1 MDPKLKKS
9 ILFIFL
15 ILVTNV
21 VLAQSSYL
29 KIASKTDFENKII
42 DSIGYTSNHASA
54 KAVFDEFQLVSTKLM
69 KLGYINAEL
78 ISNNKVNDST
88 FLIEINLKK
97 RTNFIH
103 IYIGKNSSLKTLSKA
118 FQKSDSIT
126 VKISETESYLNTLL
140 NDLETT
146 GYSLAKFKLINFQN
160 KNNSLYAEL
169 FLDQGNLRVL
179 NNIVI
184 KGYDKFPESH
194 KKEILRLFKNKT
206 FNQENLGKVYN
217 AFDKFRFVNQIKYP
231 EILFTKDTTKI
242 YVYLEKAKA
251 NKFDGYVGVSNDRKN
266 NLELNGYLDL
276 LLVNIMNA
284 GENLSLYWKSD
295 SGNQKTFNLSVEVP
309 YIFKSPIGIKA
320 NLNIYKQDSIFQNAK
335 TAIDVG
341 YFFNYNSRLYLGYQS
356 AESSD
361 IQKSNN
367 STISDYSNS
376 FLTANFEYIKLDK
389 SNFLFPE
396 KTKLSS
402 KIGFGSRYS
411 NFNNYKQFFGNIDI
425 SHALQLNDR
434 NSIYLKSR
442 NYYLQ
447 SDQYIINE
455 LYRFGGINSIRGFN
469 ENSLQGN
476 FFSSLL
482 SEYRYLVS
490 QDLYI
495 HSILD
500 YGYFTDATNSKSDN
514 LFGFGFGFGLLTKNG
529 LLNMVYANGSNG
541 NQKIQL
547 SNSIIH
553 LSLKLNL
560 F

>member
-1 MDPKLKKS
+1 MPKLKKS
-9 ILFIFL
+9 IFILFL
-15 ILVTNV
+15 ILVANV
-21 VLAQSSYL
+21 VLAQNSYL
-29 KIASKTDFENKII
+29 KITSKTNFENKLI
-42 DSIGYTSNHASA
+42 DSVGYNTKHASA

-69 KLGYINAEL
+69 KLGYINSEL
-78 ISNNKVNDST
+78 ISNNRVNDST
-88 FLIEINLKK
+88 FLFEINLKN

-103 IYIGKNSSLKTLSKA
+103 IYVGRNSNLKLLPKE
-118 FQKSDSIT
+118 FQKSDTIR
-126 VKISETESYLNTLL
+126 VKIGETESYLNSLL
-140 NDLETT
+140 SDLETN
-146 GYSLAKFKLINFQN
+146 GYSLAKLKLINFQT
-160 KNNSLYAEL
+160 KNNSLCAEL
-169 FLDQGNLRVL
+169 FLDQGNFRVL

-206 FNQENLGKVYN
+206 FNKENLSKIQN
-217 AFDKFRFVNQIKYP
+217 NFEQFRFVNQIKYP

-251 NKFDGYVGVSNDRKN
+251 NKFDGYVGFSNDKKN

-295 SGNQKTFNLSVEVP
+295 SGNQKTFNLNVEVP

-320 NLNIYKQDSIFQNAK
+320 NLNIYKQDSLFQNAK

-341 YFFNYNSRLYLGYQS
+341 YFFNYNTRLYLGYQS

-361 IQKSNN
+361 IQNSNN
-367 STISDYSNS
+367 STIRDYSNS
-376 FLTANFEYIKLDK
+376 FVTANFEFLNIDK
-389 SNFLFPE
+389 SNFLLPE

-411 NFNNYKQFFGNIDI
+411 NSNNYQQFFANIDI
-425 SHALQLNDR
+425 SHCLILNNR

-476 FFSSLL
+476 FFSSIL

-490 QDLYI
+490 SELYVN
-495 HSILD
+495 SIID
-500 YGYFTDATNSKSDN
+500 YGYFSDSTSSISDN
-514 LFGFGFGFGLLTKNG
+514 LFGIGFGFGLLTKNG
-529 LLNMVYANGSNG
+529 LLNMVYANGNSG
-541 NQKIQL
+541 NQNIQL
-547 SNSIIH
+547 SNSVVH

>member
-103 IYIGKNSSLKTLSKA
+103 IYIGKNSSLKMLSKA

-146 GYSLAKFKLINFQN
+146 GYSLAKLKLINFQN

-309 YIFKSPIGIKA
+309 YVFKSPFGIKA

-361 IQKSNN
+361 IQKTNN

-411 NFNNYKQFFGNIDI
+411 NFNNNKQFFGNIDI
-425 SHALQLNDR
+425 SRTLQLNDR

>member
-1 MDPKLKKS
+1 MDPKLKKL
-9 ILFIFL
+9 IFFTFL
-15 ILVTNV
+15 ILSTNV
-21 VLAQSSYL
+21 ILAQNTYL
-29 KIASKTDFENKII
+29 KIASAADFENKII
-42 DSIGYTSNHASA
+42 DSIGYNTKHPSA
-54 KAVFDEFQLVSTKLM
+54 KSVFDEFQLVSTKLM

-78 ISNNKVNDST
+78 NSNNKVNDST
-88 FLIEINLKK
+88 FLFQVNLKN

-103 IYIGKNSSLKTLSKA
+103 IYKGRNSNLKLLLNE
-118 FQKSDSIT
+118 FQKSDTLI
-126 VKISETESYLNTLL
+126 VKISETESYLKSLL
-140 NDLETT
+140 NNLESK
-146 GYSLAKFKLINFQN
+146 GYSLAKLKLVNFQS
-160 KNNSLYAEL
+160 KNNILSAEL
-169 FLDQGNLRVL
+169 FLDPGNLRVL
-179 NNIVI
+179 NAIVI
-184 KGYDKFPESH
+184 NGYDKFPDSH

-206 FNQENLGKVYN
+206 FNQENLSKVQN
-217 AFDKFRFVNQIKYP
+217 AFEKFRFVNQIKYP

-251 NKFDGYVGVSNDRKN
+251 NKFDGYMGFSNDKNN

-276 LLVNIMNA
+276 VLVNIMNA

-295 SGNQKTFNLSVEVP
+295 SGNQKTFNLDLEVP
-309 YIFKSPIGIKA
+309 YIFKTPIAVKA

-341 YFFNYNSRLYLGYQS
+341 YFFNYNSRLYLGYLS
-356 AESSD
+356 AESSA

-367 STISDYSNS
+367 SNIRDFSNS
-376 FLTANFEYIKLDK
+376 FVTANFEFLTLNK

-402 KIGFGSRYS
+402 KIGYGSRFS
-411 NFNNYKQFFGNIDI
+411 NSTNYKQFFANIDI
-425 SHALQLNDR
+425 THILQLNVK
-434 NSIYLKSR
+434 NSINLKSR

-447 SDQYIINE
+447 SNQYIVNE

-482 SEYRYLVS
+482 TEYRYLISPELFV
-490 QDLYI
+490 

-500 YGYFTDATNSKSDN
+500 YGYYSDSTNSKSDH

-529 LLNMVYANGSNG
+529 LLNLIYANGSSG

-547 SNSIIH
+547 SNSVVH

>member
-1 MDPKLKKS
+1 MQIKTSLSVPQLASSRLVEDSPSQATLTTSSLLRCRLLQSRRLNCFSFCVVVLVLNLNFDRKLKQGYRFS
-9 ILFIFL
+9 FLSVTAVVFAIFQMMFLFSDGLKEI
-15 ILVTNV
+15 VQKK
-21 VLAQSSYL
+21 LA
-29 KIASKTDFENKII
+29 N
-42 DSIGYTSNHASA
+42 
-54 KAVFDEFQLVSTKLM
+54 AVFLDDIHTL
-69 KLGYINAEL
+69 
-78 ISNNKVNDST
+78 DDT
-88 FLIEINLKK
+88 FI
-97 RTNFIH
+97 
-103 IYIGKNSSLKTLSKA
+103 
-118 FQKSDSIT
+118 SDSAI
-126 VKISETESYLNTLL
+126 
-140 NDLETT
+140 
-146 GYSLAKFKLINFQN
+146 
-160 KNNSLYAEL
+160 
-169 FLDQGNLRVL
+169 

-194 KKEILRLFKNKT
+194 KKEIVRIFKNKT
-206 FNQENLGKVYN
+206 FNQDNLSKVHN
-217 AFDKFRFVNQIKYP
+217 TFEKFRFVNQIKYP

-242 YVYLEKAKA
+242 YVYLEKSKA
-251 NKFDGYVGVSNDRKN
+251 NKFDGYIGFSNDKKN
-266 NLELNGYLDL
+266 NLELYGYLDL

-295 SGNQKTFNLSVEVP
+295 SGNQKTFNLGLEVP

-356 AESSD
+356 TESSD
-361 IQKSNN
+361 IQKTNN
-367 STISDYSNS
+367 SSIRDYNNS
-376 FLTANFEYIKLDK
+376 YVTANFEYVNLDK

-396 KTKLSS
+396 KTKLIS
-402 KIGFGSRYS
+402 KIGYGSRYS
-411 NFNNYKQFFGNIDI
+411 NSNNYQQFFANIDI
-425 SHALQLNDR
+425 SHSLTLNDK
-434 NSIYLKSR
+434 NSVYLKSR

-500 YGYFTDATNSKSDN
+500 YGYFTDTTNSKSDN

-529 LLNMVYANGSNG
+529 LLNMVYANSSNG
-541 NQKIQL
+541 NQKI
-547 SNSIIH
+547 H
-553 LSLKLNL
+553 RKKH
-560 F
+560 

>member
-1 MDPKLKKS
+1 VPKLKKS
-9 ILFIFL
+9 IFILFL
-15 ILVTNV
+15 ILVANV
-21 VLAQSSYL
+21 VLAQNSYL
-29 KIASKTDFENKII
+29 KITSKTNFENKLI
-42 DSIGYTSNHASA
+42 DSVGYNTKHASA

-69 KLGYINAEL
+69 KLGYINSEL
-78 ISNNKVNDST
+78 ISNNRVNDST
-88 FLIEINLKK
+88 FLFEINLKN

-103 IYIGKNSSLKTLSKA
+103 IYVGRNSNLKLLPKE
-118 FQKSDSIT
+118 FQKSDTIR
-126 VKISETESYLNTLL
+126 VKIGETESYLNSLL
-140 NDLETT
+140 SDLETN
-146 GYSLAKFKLINFQN
+146 GYSLAKLKLINFQT
-160 KNNSLYAEL
+160 KNNSLCAEL
-169 FLDQGNLRVL
+169 FLDQGNFRVL

-206 FNQENLGKVYN
+206 FNKENLSKIQN
-217 AFDKFRFVNQIKYP
+217 NFEQFRFVNQIKYP

-251 NKFDGYVGVSNDRKN
+251 NKFDGYVGFSNDKKN

-295 SGNQKTFNLSVEVP
+295 SGNQKTFNLNVEVP

-320 NLNIYKQDSIFQNAK
+320 NLNIYKQDSLFQNAK

-341 YFFNYNSRLYLGYQS
+341 YFFNYNTRLYLGYQS

-361 IQKSNN
+361 IQNSNN
-367 STISDYSNS
+367 STIRDYSNS
-376 FLTANFEYIKLDK
+376 FVTANFEFLNIDK
-389 SNFLFPE
+389 SNFLLPE

-411 NFNNYKQFFGNIDI
+411 NSNNYQQFFANIDI
-425 SHALQLNDR
+425 SHCLILNNR

-476 FFSSLL
+476 FFSSIL

-490 QDLYI
+490 SELYVN
-495 HSILD
+495 SIID
-500 YGYFTDATNSKSDN
+500 YGYFSDSTSSISDN
-514 LFGFGFGFGLLTKNG
+514 LFGIGFGFGLLTKNG
-529 LLNMVYANGSNG
+529 LLNMVYANGNSG
-541 NQKIQL
+541 NQNIQL
-547 SNSIIH
+547 SNSVVH

>member
-78 ISNNKVNDST
+78 ISNNKVNNST

-251 NKFDGYVGVSNDRKN
+251 NKFDGYIGFSNDKKN

-295 SGNQKTFNLSVEVP
+295 SGNQKTFNLGIEVP

-361 IQKSNN
+361 IQKTNN
-367 STISDYSNS
+367 SIIRDYSNS
-376 FLTANFEYIKLDK
+376 FVTTNFEYINLDK

-402 KIGFGSRYS
+402 KIGYGSRYS
-411 NFNNYKQFFGNIDI
+411 NSNNYQQFFANLDI
-425 SHALQLNDR
+425 SHSLYLNDR
-434 NSIYLKSR
+434 NSLYLKSR

-490 QDLYI
+490 PDLYV
-495 HSILD
+495 HSLLD
-500 YGYFTDATNSKSDN
+500 YGYYSDATSSKKDN

-529 LLNMVYANGSNG
+529 LLNMVYANGSSG

-547 SNSIIH
+547 SNSVVH
-553 LSLKLNL
+553 LSLKLDL

>member
-1 MDPKLKKS
+1 LKKL
-9 ILFIFL
+9 IFFIFL
-15 ILVTNV
+15 ILSTNAIQ
-21 VLAQSSYL
+21 AQNTYL
-29 KIASKTDFENKII
+29 KIASTADFENKII
-42 DSIGYTSNHASA
+42 DSIGYNTKHASA
-54 KAVFDEFQLVSTKLM
+54 KAVIEEFQLVSTKLI
-69 KLGYINAEL
+69 KLGYINSEL

-88 FLIEINLKK
+88 FLFQMNLKK

-103 IYIGKNSSLKTLSKA
+103 IYIGRNSNLKLLSND
-118 FQKSDSIT
+118 FQKSDTLII
-126 VKISETESYLNTLL
+126 KISETERYLNTLL
-140 NDLETT
+140 KNLESK
-146 GYSLAKFKLINFQN
+146 GYSLAKLKLVNFQI
-160 KNNSLYAEL
+160 KNNILAAEL
-169 FLDQGNLRVL
+169 FLDLGNLRIL

-194 KKEILRLFKNKT
+194 KKELLRLFKNKT
-206 FNQENLGKVYN
+206 FNQENLTKIHK
-217 AFDKFRFVNQIKYP
+217 AFEKFRFVNQIKYP

-251 NKFDGYVGVSNDRKN
+251 NKFDGYIGFSNDKN
-266 NLELNGYLDL
+266 SNLELNGYLDL
-276 LLVNIMNA
+276 VLVNSMNA
-284 GENLSLYWKSD
+284 GENLALYWKSD
-295 SGNQKTFNLSVEVP
+295 SGNQKTFNLDLEVP
-309 YIFKSPIGIKA
+309 YIFKSPIAVKA

-356 AESSD
+356 AESSA
-361 IQKSNN
+361 IQKINTT
-367 STISDYSNS
+367 TIRDFSNS
-376 FLTANFEYIKLDK
+376 FVTANFEYNNIEKG
-389 SNFLFPE
+389 SFLFPE

-411 NFNNYKQFFGNIDI
+411 DFNSYQQFFANIDI
-425 SHALQLNDR
+425 SHILQLDIK
-434 NSIYLKSR
+434 NSINLKSR

-476 FFSSLL
+476 FFSSILT
-482 SEYRYLVS
+482 EYRYLIS
-490 QDLYI
+490 PELYV

-500 YGYFTDATNSKSDN
+500 YGYYSDSTNSKSDH

-529 LLNMVYANGSNG
+529 LLNLIYANGSSG

-547 SNSIIH
+547 SNSVVH

>member
-1 MDPKLKKS
+1 M
-9 ILFIFL
+9 
-15 ILVTNV
+15 
-21 VLAQSSYL
+21 
-29 KIASKTDFENKII
+29 KIASNTNFENKII
-42 DSIGYTSNHASA
+42 DSIGYDTKHASA

-88 FLIEINLKK
+88 FLFEINLKN

-103 IYIGKNSSLKTLSKA
+103 IYIGKNSNLKLLSKA
-118 FQKSDSIT
+118 FQKSDTIN
-126 VKISETESYLNTLL
+126 VKISETESYLNALL
-140 NDLETT
+140 NELESK
-146 GYSLAKFKLINFQN
+146 GYSLAKIKLINFQN

-194 KKEILRLFKNKT
+194 KKEILRIFKNKT
-206 FNQENLGKVYN
+206 FNQDNLRKVQN
-217 AFDKFRFVNQIKYP
+217 AFEQFRFVNQIKYP

-251 NKFDGYVGVSNDRKN
+251 NKFDGYIGFSNDKKN
-266 NLELNGYLDL
+266 KLELNGYLDL

-295 SGNQKTFNLSVEVP
+295 SENQKTFNLGVEVP

-341 YFFNYNSRLYLGYQS
+341 YFFSYTSRLYLGYQS

-361 IQKSNN
+361 IQKTNN
-367 STISDYSNS
+367 STIRDYSNS
-376 FLTANFEYIKLDK
+376 FVTANFEYVNLDK

-402 KIGFGSRYS
+402 KIGYGSRYS
-411 NFNNYKQFFGNIDI
+411 NSNNYQQFFANIDI
-425 SHALQLNDR
+425 SHSLKLNDK
-434 NSIYLKSR
+434 NSVYLKSR

-490 QDLYI
+490 PDLYV
-495 HSILD
+495 HTILD
-500 YGYFTDATNSKSDN
+500 YGYFSDATSSKSDN
-514 LFGFGFGFGLLTKNG
+514 LFGVGFGFGLLTKNG
-529 LLNMVYANGSNG
+529 LLNMVYANGSSG
-541 NQKIQL
+541 NQNIQL
-547 SNSIIH
+547 SNSVVH
-553 LSLKLNL
+553 LSLKLDL

>member
-1 MDPKLKKS
+1 
-9 ILFIFL
+9 
-15 ILVTNV
+15 
-21 VLAQSSYL
+21 
-29 KIASKTDFENKII
+29 
-42 DSIGYTSNHASA
+42 
-54 KAVFDEFQLVSTKLM
+54 M
-69 KLGYINAEL
+69 KLSFGERIK
-78 ISNNKVNDST
+78 S
-88 FLIEINLKK
+88 
-97 RTNFIH
+97 IH
-103 IYIGKNSSLKTLSKA
+103 IYIGRNSNLKLFSIE
-118 FQKSDSIT
+118 FQKRDTLI
-126 VKISETESYLNTLL
+126 VKISETERYLNSLL
-140 NDLETT
+140 NNLESK
-146 GYSLAKFKLINFQN
+146 GYSLAKLKLINFRSKSN
-160 KNNSLYAEL
+160 VLSAEL
-169 FLDQGNLRVL
+169 LLDPGNLRIL

-184 KGYDKFPESH
+184 KGYDKFPASH
-194 KKEILRLFKNKT
+194 KIELLRLFKNKT
-206 FNQENLGKVYN
+206 FNQENLAKVHT
-217 AFDKFRFVNQIKYP
+217 AFEKFRFVNQIKYP

-251 NKFDGYVGVSNDRKN
+251 NKFDGYIGFSNDKKN
-266 NLELNGYLDL
+266 NLELYGYLDL

-295 SGNQKTFNLSVEVP
+295 SGNQKTFNLGVEVP

-341 YFFNYNSRLYLGYQS
+341 YFFSYTSRLYLGYQS

-361 IQKSNN
+361 IQKTNN
-367 STISDYSNS
+367 SSIRDYNNS
-376 FLTANFEYIKLDK
+376 YVTANFEYVNLDK

-396 KTKLSS
+396 KTKLIS
-402 KIGFGSRYS
+402 KIGYGSRYS
-411 NFNNYKQFFGNIDI
+411 NSNNYQQFFANIDI
-425 SHALQLNDR
+425 SHSLKLNDK
-434 NSIYLKSR
+434 NSVYLKSR

-447 SDQYIINE
+447 SDQYIVNE

-490 QDLYI
+490 QELYV

-529 LLNMVYANGSNG
+529 MLNMVYANGSTG
-541 NQKIQL
+541 NQQIQF
-547 SNSIIH
+547 SNSIVH
-553 LSLKLNL
+553 LSLKLDL

>member
-1 MDPKLKKS
+1 LKKS

-103 IYIGKNSSLKTLSKA
+103 IYIGKNSSLKMLSKA

-146 GYSLAKFKLINFQN
+146 GYSLAKLKLINFQN

-309 YIFKSPIGIKA
+309 YVFKSPFGIKA

-361 IQKSNN
+361 IQKTNN

-411 NFNNYKQFFGNIDI
+411 NFNNNKQFFGNIDI
-425 SHALQLNDR
+425 SRTLQLNDR

>member
-1 MDPKLKKS
+1 MELKLKKS

-15 ILVTNV
+15 ILSTNV
-21 VLAQSSYL
+21 VLAQKSYL
-29 KIASKTDFENKII
+29 KIASKANFDNKII
-42 DSIGYTSNHASA
+42 DSIGYNTKHASA

-69 KLGYINAEL
+69 KLGYINTEL
-78 ISNNKVNDST
+78 ISNNKVTDST
-88 FLIEINLKK
+88 FLFEINLKN
-97 RTNFIH
+97 RTNFVH
-103 IYIGKNSSLKTLSKA
+103 IYIGKNSNLKLLSKA
-118 FQKSDSIT
+118 FHKRDTIK
-126 VKISETESYLNTLL
+126 VKIGETESYLNALL
-140 NDLETT
+140 NDFESK
-146 GYSLAKFKLINFQN
+146 GYSLAKIKLINFQSKN
-160 KNNSLYAEL
+160 KSLYAEL
-169 FLDQGNLRVL
+169 FLDQGNLRIL

-194 KKEILRLFKNKT
+194 KKEILRVFKNKT
-206 FNQENLGKVYN
+206 FNQENLSKVQN
-217 AFDKFRFVNQIKYP
+217 TFEQFRFVNQIKYP

-251 NKFDGYVGVSNDRKN
+251 NKFDGYIGFSNDKKN
-266 NLELNGYLDL
+266 KLELNGYLDL

-295 SGNQKTFNLSVEVP
+295 SGNQKTFNLGVEVP

-335 TAIDVG
+335 TSIDVG

-361 IQKSNN
+361 IQKTNN
-367 STISDYSNS
+367 SSIRDYNNS
-376 FLTANFEYIKLDK
+376 YVTANFEYVNLDK

-396 KTKLSS
+396 KTKVSS
-402 KIGFGSRYS
+402 KIGYGSRYS
-411 NFNNYKQFFGNIDI
+411 NSNNYQQFFANIDI
-425 SHALQLNDR
+425 SHSLKLNDK
-434 NSIYLKSR
+434 NSVYLKSR

-490 QDLYI
+490 PDLYV
-495 HSILD
+495 HTILD
-500 YGYFTDATNSKSDN
+500 YGYFSDATSSKSDN
-514 LFGFGFGFGLLTKNG
+514 LFGVGFGFGLLTKNG
-529 LLNMVYANGSNG
+529 LLNMVYANGSSG
-541 NQKIQL
+541 NQNIQL
-547 SNSIIH
+547 SNSVVH
-553 LSLKLNL
+553 LSLKLDL

>member
-1 MDPKLKKS
+1 LDRKLKKS

-15 ILVTNV
+15 ILSTNV
-21 VLAQSSYL
+21 VLAQNSYL
-29 KIASKTDFENKII
+29 KIASETNFENKII
-42 DSIGYTSNHASA
+42 DSVGYNTKHASA

-69 KLGYINAEL
+69 KLGYINSEL
-78 ISNNKVNDST
+78 ISNNKINDST
-88 FLIEINLKK
+88 FQFEINLKNK
-97 RTNFIH
+97 TDFIH
-103 IYIGKNSSLKTLSKA
+103 IYIGKISNLKSLSKT
-118 FQKSDSIT
+118 FQKNDTIII
-126 VKISETESYLNTLL
+126 KIGETESYLNTLL
-140 NDLETT
+140 NDLETN
-146 GYSLAKFKLINFQN
+146 GYSLAKLKLINFQT
-160 KNNSLYAEL
+160 KNNSLCAEL
-169 FLDQGNLRVL
+169 FLNQGNFRVL

-206 FNQENLGKVYN
+206 FNKENLSKIQN
-217 AFDKFRFVNQIKYP
+217 NFEQFRFVNQIKYP

-251 NKFDGYVGVSNDRKN
+251 NKFDGYVGFSNDKKN

-295 SGNQKTFNLSVEVP
+295 SGNQKTFNLNVEVP

-320 NLNIYKQDSIFQNAK
+320 NLNIYKQDSLFQNAK

-341 YFFNYNSRLYLGYQS
+341 YFFNYNTRLYLGYQS

-361 IQKSNN
+361 IQNSNN
-367 STISDYSNS
+367 STIRDYSNS
-376 FLTANFEYIKLDK
+376 FVTANFEFLNIDK
-389 SNFLFPE
+389 SNFLLPE

-411 NFNNYKQFFGNIDI
+411 NSNNYQQFFANIDI
-425 SHALQLNDR
+425 SHSLKLNDK
-434 NSIYLKSR
+434 NSVYLKSR

-490 QDLYI
+490 PDLYV

-500 YGYFTDATNSKSDN
+500 YGFFSDATSSKSDH
-514 LFGFGFGFGLLTKNG
+514 LFGFGFDGVDYQADTNE
-529 LLNMVYANGSNG
+529 MVGIS
-541 NQKIQL
+541 
-547 SNSIIH
+547 SI
-553 LSLKLNL
+553 S
-560 F
+560 

>member
-1 MDPKLKKS
+1 LKKL
-9 ILFIFL
+9 IFFIFL
-15 ILVTNV
+15 ILSTNAIQ
-21 VLAQSSYL
+21 AQNTYL
-29 KIASKTDFENKII
+29 KIASTADFENKII
-42 DSIGYTSNHASA
+42 DSIGYNTKHASA
-54 KAVFDEFQLVSTKLM
+54 KAVIEEFQLVSTKLI
-69 KLGYINAEL
+69 KLGYINSEL

-88 FLIEINLKK
+88 FLFQMNLKK

-103 IYIGKNSSLKTLSKA
+103 IYIGRNSNLKLLSND
-118 FQKSDSIT
+118 FQKNDTLII
-126 VKISETESYLNTLL
+126 KISETERYLNTLL
-140 NDLETT
+140 KNLESK
-146 GYSLAKFKLINFQN
+146 GYSLAKLKLVNFQS
-160 KNNSLYAEL
+160 KNNVLGAEL
-169 FLDQGNLRVL
+169 FLDLGSLRVL

-184 KGYDKFPESH
+184 NGYDKFPESH
-194 KKEILRLFKNKT
+194 KKELLRLFKNKT
-206 FNQENLGKVYN
+206 FNQENLTKIHK
-217 AFDKFRFVNQIKYP
+217 AFEKFRFVNQIKYP

-251 NKFDGYVGVSNDRKN
+251 NKFDGYIGFSNDKNN

-276 LLVNIMNA
+276 VLVNSMNA
-284 GENLSLYWKSD
+284 GENLALYWKSD
-295 SGNQKTFNLSVEVP
+295 SGNQKTFNLDLEVP
-309 YIFKSPIGIKA
+309 YIFKSPIAVKA

-356 AESSD
+356 AESSA
-361 IQKSNN
+361 IQKINTT
-367 STISDYSNS
+367 TIRDFSNS
-376 FLTANFEYIKLDK
+376 FVTANFEYNNIEKG
-389 SNFLFPE
+389 SFLFPE

-411 NFNNYKQFFGNIDI
+411 DFNSYQQFFANIDI
-425 SHALQLNDR
+425 SHILQLDIK
-434 NSIYLKSR
+434 NSINLKSR

-482 SEYRYLVS
+482 TEYRYLIS
-490 QDLYI
+490 PELYV

-500 YGYFTDATNSKSDN
+500 YGFYSDATDSKKDN
-514 LFGFGFGFGLLTKNG
+514 LFGIGFGFGLLTKNG
-529 LLNMVYANGSNG
+529 MLNLVYANGSSG
-541 NQKIQL
+541 NQKIQV
-547 SNSIIH
+547 SNSVVH

>member
-1 MDPKLKKS
+1 
-9 ILFIFL
+9 
-15 ILVTNV
+15 
-21 VLAQSSYL
+21 
-29 KIASKTDFENKII
+29 
-42 DSIGYTSNHASA
+42 
-54 KAVFDEFQLVSTKLM
+54 
-69 KLGYINAEL
+69 
-78 ISNNKVNDST
+78 
-88 FLIEINLKK
+88 
-97 RTNFIH
+97 
-103 IYIGKNSSLKTLSKA
+103 
-118 FQKSDSIT
+118 
-126 VKISETESYLNTLL
+126 VKISETESYINALL
-140 NDLETT
+140 NEFEFK
-146 GYSLAKFKLINFQN
+146 GYSLAKLKLINFQS

-169 FLDQGNLRVL
+169 FLDQGNFRVL

-206 FNQENLGKVYN
+206 FNQENLGKVHN
-217 AFDKFRFVNQIKYP
+217 AFDKFRFVNQVKYP

-251 NKFDGYVGVSNDRKN
+251 NKFDGYIGFSNDKKN
-266 NLELNGYLDL
+266 KLELNGYLDL

-295 SGNQKTFNLSVEVP
+295 SGNQKTFNLDLEVP
-309 YIFKSPIGIKA
+309 YVFKSPIGIKA
-320 NLNIYKQDSIFQNAK
+320 NLNIYKQDSLFQNAK

-356 AESSD
+356 TESSD
-361 IQKSNN
+361 IQNSNN
-367 STISDYSNS
+367 STIRDYSNS
-376 FLTANFEYIKLDK
+376 FVTANFELLNINK

-411 NFNNYKQFFGNIDI
+411 NSNNYQQFFANIDI
-425 SHALQLNDR
+425 SHSLLLNDR

-447 SDQYIINE
+447 SEQYIINE

-476 FFSSLL
+476 FFSSIL

-490 QDLYI
+490 PDLYV
-495 HSILD
+495 HSIID
-500 YGYFTDATNSKSDN
+500 YGYFSDSTNSKSEN
-514 LFGFGFGFGLLTKNG
+514 LLGFGFGFGLLTKNG
-529 LLNMVYANGSNG
+529 LLNMVYANGSVG
-541 NQKIQL
+541 NQNIQL
-547 SNSIIH
+547 SNSVVH

>member
-1 MDPKLKKS
+1 MELKLKKS

-15 ILVTNV
+15 ILSTNV
-21 VLAQSSYL
+21 VLAQNSYL
-29 KIASKTDFENKII
+29 KIASNTNFENKII
-42 DSIGYTSNHASA
+42 DSIGYDTKHASA
-54 KAVFDEFQLVSTKLM
+54 KAVFDEFQLVTTKLM

-88 FLIEINLKK
+88 FLFEINLKN

-103 IYIGKNSSLKTLSKA
+103 VYIGKNSNLKLLSKA
-118 FQKSDSIT
+118 FQKSDTINL
-126 VKISETESYLNTLL
+126 KISETESYLNALL
-140 NDLETT
+140 NELESK
-146 GYSLAKFKLINFQN
+146 GYSLAKIKLINFQN

-169 FLDQGNLRVL
+169 FLDEGNLRVL

-194 KKEILRLFKNKT
+194 KKEILRIFKNKT
-206 FNQENLGKVYN
+206 FNQENLSKVQN
-217 AFDKFRFVNQIKYP
+217 TFEQFRFVNQIKYP

-251 NKFDGYVGVSNDRKN
+251 NKFDGYIGFSNDKKN
-266 NLELNGYLDL
+266 KLELNGYLDL

-295 SGNQKTFNLSVEVP
+295 SGNQKTFNLGVEVP

-341 YFFNYNSRLYLGYQS
+341 YFFSYTSRLYLGYQS

-361 IQKSNN
+361 IQKTNN
-367 STISDYSNS
+367 SSIRDYNNS
-376 FLTANFEYIKLDK
+376 YVTANFEYVNLDK

-396 KTKLSS
+396 KTKLIS
-402 KIGFGSRYS
+402 KIGYGSRYS
-411 NFNNYKQFFGNIDI
+411 NSNNYQQFFANIDI
-425 SHALQLNDR
+425 SHSLKLNDK
-434 NSIYLKSR
+434 NSVYLKSR

-490 QDLYI
+490 PDLYV
-495 HSILD
+495 HTILD
-500 YGYFTDATNSKSDN
+500 YGYFSDATSSKSDN
-514 LFGFGFGFGLLTKNG
+514 LFGVGFGFGLLTKNG
-529 LLNMVYANGSNG
+529 LLNMVYANGSSG
-541 NQKIQL
+541 NQNIQL
-547 SNSIIH
+547 SNSVVH
-553 LSLKLNL
+553 LSLKLDL

>member
-1 MDPKLKKS
+1 LKKS
-9 ILFIFL
+9 IIFIFL
-15 ILVTNV
+15 ILSTHV
-21 VLAQSSYL
+21 VLAQNSYL
-29 KIASKTDFENKII
+29 KIASKDNFENKIF
-42 DSIGYTSNHASA
+42 DSIGYNTKHTST
-54 KAVFDEFQLVSTKLM
+54 KAVFDEFELVSTKLM
-69 KLGYINAEL
+69 KLGFINAEL
-78 ISNNKVNDST
+78 ISNNKINDST
-88 FLIEINLKK
+88 FLFEINLKK

-103 IYIGKNSSLKTLSKA
+103 IYTGRNSFLKTLSKA
-118 FQKSDSIT
+118 FQKSDTIS
-126 VKISETESYLNTLL
+126 VKIGETESYLNALL
-140 NDLETT
+140 NELEFK
-146 GYSLAKFKLINFQN
+146 GYSLAKFKLINFQS

-169 FLDQGNLRVL
+169 FLEQGNIRVL

-194 KKEILRLFKNKT
+194 KKEIVRIFKNKT
-206 FNQENLGKVYN
+206 FNQDNLSKVHN
-217 AFDKFRFVNQIKYP
+217 TFEKFRFVNQIKYP

-242 YVYLEKAKA
+242 YVYLEKSKA
-251 NKFDGYVGVSNDRKN
+251 NKFDGYIGFSNDKKN

-295 SGNQKTFNLSVEVP
+295 SGNQKTFNLGLEVP

-356 AESSD
+356 TESSD
-361 IQKSNN
+361 IQKTNN
-367 STISDYSNS
+367 STIRDFSNS
-376 FLTANFEYIKLDK
+376 FVTANFEYINVDK
-389 SNFLFPE
+389 SNYLFPE

-402 KIGFGSRYS
+402 KIGYGSRYS
-411 NFNNYKQFFGNIDI
+411 NSNNYQQFFTNVDI
-425 SHALQLNDR
+425 SHSLYLNDR
-434 NSIYLKSR
+434 NSVFLKSR
-442 NYYLQ
+442 NFYLQ
-447 SDQYIINE
+447 SEQYIINE
-455 LYRFGGINSIRGFN
+455 LYRFGGIYSIRGFN

-490 QDLYI
+490 SELYV

-500 YGYFTDATNSKSDN
+500 YGYYSDATNSKKDS

-529 LLNMVYANGSNG
+529 MLNMVYANGNAG
-541 NQKIQL
+541 NQQIKL
-547 SNSIIH
+547 SNSVVH
-553 LSLKLNL
+553 LSLKLDL

>member
-1 MDPKLKKS
+1 LDRKLKKS
-9 ILFIFL
+9 ILIVFV
-15 ILVTNV
+15 ILSTNV
-21 VLAQSSYL
+21 VLAQNSYL
-29 KIASKTDFENKII
+29 KITSMTNFENKIV
-42 DSIGYTSNHASA
+42 DSVGYISKHASA

-69 KLGYINAEL
+69 KLGFINAEL

-88 FLIEINLKK
+88 FLFEINLKNK
-97 RTNFIH
+97 TNFIH
-103 IYIGKNSSLKTLSKA
+103 IYIGKNSNLKVLSKA
-118 FQKSDSIT
+118 FQKRDTVSI
-126 VKISETESYLNTLL
+126 KISEIESYLNALL
-140 NDLETT
+140 NDLEFK
-146 GYSLAKFKLINFQN
+146 GYSLAKLKLINFES
-160 KNNSLYAEL
+160 KNNALYAEL

-206 FNQENLGKVYN
+206 FNQANLSKVHN
-217 AFDKFRFVNQIKYP
+217 SFEQFRFVNQIKYP

-251 NKFDGYVGVSNDRKN
+251 NKFDGYIGFSNDKKN
-266 NLELNGYLDL
+266 KLELNGYLDL

-295 SGNQKTFNLSVEVP
+295 SGNQKTFNLEVEIP
-309 YIFKSPIGIKA
+309 YVFKSPIGIKA

-341 YFFNYNSRLYLGYQS
+341 YFFKYNSRLYLGYQS

-361 IQKSNN
+361 IQKTNN
-367 STISDYSNS
+367 SNILDYSNS
-376 FLTANFEYIKLDK
+376 FVTANFEYINLDK

-402 KIGFGSRYS
+402 KIGYGSRYS
-411 NFNNYKQFFGNIDI
+411 NSNNYQQFFANIDI
-425 SHALQLNDR
+425 SHSLTLNDK

-447 SDQYIINE
+447 SEQYIINE
-455 LYRFGGINSIRGFN
+455 LNRFGGINSIRGFN

-490 QDLYI
+490 RNLYI
-495 HSILD
+495 YTILD
-500 YGYFTDATNSKSDN
+500 YGYYSDATNSKKDN
-514 LFGFGFGFGLLTKNG
+514 LFGVGFGFGILTKNG
-529 LLNMVYANGSNG
+529 LLNMVYANGSSG
-541 NQKIQL
+541 NQNIQL
-547 SNSIIH
+547 SNSVVQ

>member
-1 MDPKLKKS
+1 MPKLKIS
-9 ILFIFL
+9 IFILFL
-15 ILVTNV
+15 ILVANV
-21 VLAQSSYL
+21 VLAQNSYL
-29 KIASKTDFENKII
+29 KITSKTNFENKLI
-42 DSIGYTSNHASA
+42 DSVGYNTKHASA
-54 KAVFDEFQLVSTKLM
+54 KAVFDEFQLVSTKLI
-69 KLGYINAEL
+69 KLGYINSEL

-88 FLIEINLKK
+88 FQFEINLKNK
-97 RTNFIH
+97 TDFIH
-103 IYIGKNSSLKTLSKA
+103 IYTGKISNLKSLSKT
-118 FQKSDSIT
+118 FQKNDTIII
-126 VKISETESYLNTLL
+126 KIGETESYLNTLL
-140 NDLETT
+140 NDLETN
-146 GYSLAKFKLINFQN
+146 GYSLAKLKLINFQT
-160 KNNSLYAEL
+160 KNNSLCAEL
-169 FLDQGNLRVL
+169 FLNQGNFRVL

-206 FNQENLGKVYN
+206 FNKENLSKIQN
-217 AFDKFRFVNQIKYP
+217 NFEEFRFVNQIKYP

-251 NKFDGYVGVSNDRKN
+251 NKFDGYVGFSNDKKN

-295 SGNQKTFNLSVEVP
+295 SGNQKTFNLNVEVP

-320 NLNIYKQDSIFQNAK
+320 NLNIYKQDSLFQNAK

-341 YFFNYNSRLYLGYQS
+341 YFFNYNTRMYLGYQS

-361 IQKSNN
+361 IQNSNN
-367 STISDYSNS
+367 STIRDYSNS
-376 FLTANFEYIKLDK
+376 FVTANFEFLNIDK
-389 SNFLFPE
+389 SNFLLPE

-411 NFNNYKQFFGNIDI
+411 NSNNYQQFFANIDI
-425 SHALQLNDR
+425 SHCLILNNR

-476 FFSSLL
+476 FFSSIL

-490 QDLYI
+490 PELYV
-495 HSILD
+495 HSIID
-500 YGYFTDATNSKSDN
+500 YGYFSDSTSSISDN
-514 LFGFGFGFGLLTKNG
+514 LFGIGFGFGLLTKNG
-529 LLNMVYANGSNG
+529 LLNMVYANGNSG
-541 NQKIQL
+541 NQNIQL
-547 SNSIIH
+547 SNSVVH

>member
-1 MDPKLKKS
+1 M
-9 ILFIFL
+9 
-15 ILVTNV
+15 
-21 VLAQSSYL
+21 AQNSYL
-29 KIASKTDFENKII
+29 KIESASEFENKII
-42 DSIGYTSNHASA
+42 DSIGYNTKHASA
-54 KAVFDEFQLVSTKLM
+54 KAVFDEFQLVSTQLM
-69 KLGYINAEL
+69 KLGFINAEL

-88 FLIEINLKK
+88 FLFEINLKK
-97 RTNFIH
+97 RTPFIH
-103 IYIGKNSSLKTLSKA
+103 LYVGKSSNLKSLSKA
-118 FQKSDSIT
+118 FQKSDTLRI
-126 VKISETESYLNTLL
+126 KMSETESYLNSLL
-140 NDLETT
+140 NELEAK
-146 GYSLAKFKLINFQN
+146 GYSLAKLKLINFQS
-160 KNNSLYAEL
+160 KSNSLFAEL
-169 FLDQGNLRVL
+169 FLDAGNLRIL

-184 KGYDKFPESH
+184 KGYDSFPESH

-206 FNQENLGKVYN
+206 FNQENLGKVHT
-217 AFDKFRFVNQIKYP
+217 AFEQFRFINQIKYP

-251 NKFDGYVGVSNDRKN
+251 NKFDGYIGFSNDKKN

-295 SGNQKTFNLSVEVP
+295 SGNQKTFNLGIEVP

-367 STISDYSNS
+367 SSIQDYNNS
-376 FLTANFEYIKLDK
+376 FVTANFEFLYLDK
-389 SNFLFPE
+389 STILFPE

-402 KIGFGSRYS
+402 KIGYGSRYS
-411 NFNNYKQFFGNIDI
+411 NFNYYQQFFANIDI
-425 SHALQLNDR
+425 SHTLVLNDK

-447 SDQYIINE
+447 SEQYIINE

-482 SEYRYLVS
+482 SEYRHLVS
-490 QDLYI
+490 PDLYV
-495 HSILD
+495 HTILD
-500 YGYFTDATNSKSDN
+500 YGYYSDASSSKKDN
-514 LFGFGFGFGLLTKNG
+514 LLGLGFGFGLLTKNG
-529 LLNMVYANGSNG
+529 LLNMVYANGSSG
-541 NQKIQL
+541 NQKIQF
-547 SNSIIH
+547 SNSVVH

>member
-1 MDPKLKKS
+1 MELKLKKS

-15 ILVTNV
+15 ILSTNV
-21 VLAQSSYL
+21 VLAQNSYL
-29 KIASKTDFENKII
+29 KIASNTNFENKII
-42 DSIGYTSNHASA
+42 DSIGYDTKHASA
-54 KAVFDEFQLVSTKLM
+54 KAVFDEFQLVTTKLM

-88 FLIEINLKK
+88 FLFEINLKN

-103 IYIGKNSSLKTLSKA
+103 IYIGKNSNLKLLSMA
-118 FQKSDSIT
+118 FQKSDTIN
-126 VKISETESYLNTLL
+126 VKISETESYLNALL
-140 NDLETT
+140 NELESK
-146 GYSLAKFKLINFQN
+146 GYSLAIIKLINFQN

-169 FLDQGNLRVL
+169 FLDEVNLRVL

-194 KKEILRLFKNKT
+194 KKEILRIFKNKT
-206 FNQENLGKVYN
+206 FNQENLSKVQN
-217 AFDKFRFVNQIKYP
+217 TFEQFRFVNQIKYP

-251 NKFDGYVGVSNDRKN
+251 NKFDGYIGFSNDKKN
-266 NLELNGYLDL
+266 KLELNGYLDL

-295 SGNQKTFNLSVEVP
+295 SGNQKTFNLGVEVP

-335 TAIDVG
+335 TSIDVG
-341 YFFNYNSRLYLGYQS
+341 YFFSYTSRLYLGYQS

-361 IQKSNN
+361 IQKTNN
-367 STISDYSNS
+367 STIRDYNNS
-376 FLTANFEYIKLDK
+376 YVTANFEYVNLDK

-396 KTKLSS
+396 KTKLIS
-402 KIGFGSRYS
+402 KIGYGSRYS
-411 NFNNYKQFFGNIDI
+411 NSNNYQQFFANIDI
-425 SHALQLNDR
+425 SHSLKLNDK
-434 NSIYLKSR
+434 NSVYLKSR

-490 QDLYI
+490 PDLYV
-495 HSILD
+495 HTILD
-500 YGYFTDATNSKSDN
+500 YGYFSDATSSKSDN
-514 LFGFGFGFGLLTKNG
+514 LFGVGFGFGLLTKNG
-529 LLNMVYANGSNG
+529 LLNMVYANGSSG
-541 NQKIQL
+541 NQNIQL
-547 SNSIIH
+547 SNSVVH
-553 LSLKLNL
+553 LSLKLDL

>member
-1 MDPKLKKS
+1 MKKS
-9 ILFIFL
+9 ILIVFL
-15 ILVTNV
+15 IILSNV
-21 VLAQSSYL
+21 VLAQNTYL
-29 KIASKTDFENKII
+29 KITSAAEFENKIV
-42 DSIGYTSNHASA
+42 DSIGYNSKHTSA
-54 KAVFDEFQLVSTKLM
+54 KAVFDEFQSVTTKLM
-69 KLGYINAEL
+69 KLGYINTEL

-88 FLIEINLKK
+88 FLFQVNLKN

-103 IYIGKNSSLKTLSKA
+103 IYIGRNSNLKLLSKE
-118 FQKSDSIT
+118 FQKSDTLI
-126 VKISETESYLNTLL
+126 VKISETERYLNTLL
-140 NDLETT
+140 NNLESK
-146 GYSLAKFKLINFQN
+146 GYSLAKLKLVNFQS
-160 KNNSLYAEL
+160 KNN
-169 FLDQGNLRVL
+169 FLTAMLTLDTGNLRVL

-194 KKEILRLFKNKT
+194 KKELVRLFKNRT
-206 FNQENLGKVYN
+206 FNQENLGKIHS
-217 AFDKFRFVNQIKYP
+217 AFDNFRFVNQVKYP

-251 NKFDGYVGVSNDRKN
+251 NKFDGYIGFSNDKKN

-295 SGNQKTFNLSVEVP
+295 SGNQKTFNLGVEVP
-309 YIFKSPIGIKA
+309 YILKSPIGIKA

-356 AESSD
+356 VESSA
-361 IQKSNN
+361 IQKMNN
-367 STISDYSNS
+367 TTISDFSNS
-376 FLTANFEYIKLDK
+376 FLTANFEYINIEK
-389 SNFLFPE
+389 SSFLFPE

-402 KIGFGSRYS
+402 KIGYGSRYS
-411 NFNNYKQFFGNIDI
+411 NSNNYQQFFANIDL
-425 SHALQLNDR
+425 SHILSLNSK
-434 NSIYLKSR
+434 NSIYIKSR
-442 NYYLQ
+442 NYFLQ

-476 FFSSLL
+476 FFSSLIT
-482 SEYRYLVS
+482 EYRYIIS
-490 QDLYI
+490 PELYV

-500 YGYFTDATNSKSDN
+500 YGYYSDATNSKSDN

-529 LLNMVYANGSNG
+529 MLNMVYANGSAG
-541 NQKIQL
+541 NQNIQL
-547 SNSIIH
+547 SNSVVQ

>member
-1 MDPKLKKS
+1 LELELKKS
-9 ILFIFL
+9 ILFIVL
-15 ILVTNV
+15 ILSTNV
-21 VLAQSSYL
+21 VLAQNSYL
-29 KIASKTDFENKII
+29 KIASTAEFENKIV
-42 DSIGYTSNHASA
+42 DSIGYNKKHASA

-69 KLGYINAEL
+69 KLGYINSEL
-78 ISNNKVNDST
+78 ISDNKVNDST
-88 FLIEINLKK
+88 FLFQVNLKN
-97 RTNFIH
+97 RTHFIH
-103 IYIGKNSSLKTLSKA
+103 LYIGRNSKLKLLSNEI
-118 FQKSDSIT
+118 QKSDT
-126 VKISETESYLNTLL
+126 LLLKISETERYLNTVL
-140 NDLETT
+140 NNLESK
-146 GYSLAKFKLINFQN
+146 GYSLAKLKLNNFQS

-169 FLDQGNLRVL
+169 FLDLGNRRVL

-194 KKEILRLFKNKT
+194 KKELLRLFKNKT
-206 FNQENLGKVYN
+206 FNKENVVKVHT
-217 AFDKFRFVNQIKYP
+217 AFEKLRFVNQIKYP

-251 NKFDGYVGVSNDRKN
+251 NKFDGYIGFSNDKN
-266 NLELNGYLDL
+266 SNLELNGYLDL
-276 LLVNIMNA
+276 LLFNIMNA
-284 GENLSLYWKSD
+284 GENLALYWKSD
-295 SGNQKTFNLSVEVP
+295 SGNQKTFNLSLEIP

-335 TAIDVG
+335 TSIDIG
-341 YFFNYNSRLYLGYQS
+341 YFFNYNTRLYLGYQS

-361 IQKSNN
+361 IQNSN
-367 STISDYSNS
+367 STTIRDYSNS
-376 FLTANFEYIKLDK
+376 FSTANFEFLNLDK
-389 SNFLFPE
+389 SSFLFPE

-411 NFNNYKQFFGNIDI
+411 NSINYKQFFANIDI
-425 SHALQLNDR
+425 SHSLLFNTK

-482 SEYRYLVS
+482 SEYRYIVS
-490 QDLYI
+490 PDLYV
-495 HSILD
+495 HTILD
-500 YGYFTDATNSKSDN
+500 YGYYSDATNSKSDH

-529 LLNMVYANGSNG
+529 ILNMVYANGSSG
-541 NQKIQL
+541 NQKIQV
-547 SNSIIH
+547 SNSIVH

>member
-1 MDPKLKKS
+1 MDLKLKKS
-9 ILFIFL
+9 ILIVFL
-15 ILVTNV
+15 IILSNV
-21 VLAQSSYL
+21 VLAQNTYL
-29 KIASKTDFENKII
+29 KITSAAEFENKIV
-42 DSIGYTSNHASA
+42 DSIGYNSKHASA
-54 KAVFDEFQLVSTKLM
+54 KAVFDEFQSVTTKLM
-69 KLGYINAEL
+69 KLGYINTEL

-88 FLIEINLKK
+88 FLFQVNLKN

-103 IYIGKNSSLKTLSKA
+103 IYIGRNSNLKLLSKE
-118 FQKSDSIT
+118 FQKSDTLI
-126 VKISETESYLNTLL
+126 VKIGETERYLNTLL
-140 NDLETT
+140 NNLESK
-146 GYSLAKFKLINFQN
+146 GYSLAKLKLVNFQS
-160 KNNSLYAEL
+160 KNN
-169 FLDQGNLRVL
+169 FLTAMLTLDTGNLRVL

-194 KKEILRLFKNKT
+194 KKELVRLFKNRT
-206 FNQENLGKVYN
+206 FNQENLGKIHS
-217 AFDKFRFVNQIKYP
+217 AFDNFRFVNQVKYP

-251 NKFDGYVGVSNDRKN
+251 NKFDGYIGFSNDKKN

-295 SGNQKTFNLSVEVP
+295 SGNQKTFNLGVEVP
-309 YIFKSPIGIKA
+309 YILKSPIGIKA

-356 AESSD
+356 VESSA
-361 IQKSNN
+361 IQKINN
-367 STISDYSNS
+367 STIRDFSNS
-376 FLTANFEYIKLDK
+376 FVTANYEYINIEK
-389 SNFLFPE
+389 SSFLFPE

-402 KIGFGSRYS
+402 KIGYGSRYS
-411 NFNNYKQFFGNIDI
+411 NSNNYQQFFANIDLSNI
-425 SHALQLNDR
+425 LFLNSK
-434 NSIYLKSR
+434 NSIYIKSR
-442 NYYLQ
+442 NYFLQ

-476 FFSSLL
+476 FFSSLIT
-482 SEYRYLVS
+482 EYRYIIS
-490 QDLYI
+490 PELYV

-500 YGYFTDATNSKSDN
+500 YGYYSDATNSKSDN

-529 LLNMVYANGSNG
+529 MLNMVYANGSAG
-541 NQKIQL
+541 NQNIQL
-547 SNSIIH
+547 SNSVVQ

>member
-1 MDPKLKKS
+1 LKKS
-9 ILFIFL
+9 ILLIFL
-15 ILVTNV
+15 SLITNV
-21 VLAQSSYL
+21 VLAQNSYL
-29 KIASKTDFENKII
+29 KIAGRDDFENKII
-42 DSIGYTSNHASA
+42 DSIGYTIKMAST

-69 KLGYINAEL
+69 KLGYINSEL

-88 FLIEINLKK
+88 FLFEISLKK
-97 RTNFIH
+97 RTNTIH
-103 IYIGKNSSLKTLSKA
+103 IYIGKNSNLKLLSKA
-118 FQKSDSIT
+118 FQKSDTIK

-140 NDLETT
+140 NNLESK
-146 GYSLAKFKLINFQN
+146 GYSLAKLKLINFKM
-160 KNNSLYAEL
+160 KNNSLFAEL
-169 FLDQGNLRVL
+169 YLDPGDIRVL

-206 FNQENLGKVYN
+206 FNQENLGKVHN
-217 AFDKFRFVNQIKYP
+217 AFEKFRFVNQIKYP

-242 YVYLEKAKA
+242 YVYLEKTKS
-251 NKFDGYVGVSNDRKN
+251 NKFDGYIGFSNDKKN

-295 SGNQKTFNLSVEVP
+295 SGNQKTFNLGVEVP
-309 YIFKSPIGIKA
+309 YVFKSPIGIKA
-320 NLNIYKQDSIFQNAK
+320 NLNIYKQDSLFQNAK
-335 TAIDVG
+335 TSLDVG

-356 AESSD
+356 SESSD

-367 STISDYSNS
+367 STIRDYSNS
-376 FLTANFEYIKLDK
+376 FVTANFEFINIDK

-411 NFNNYKQFFGNIDI
+411 NSINYQQFFANIDI
-425 SHALQLNDR
+425 SHILMLNDK
-434 NSIYLKSR
+434 NGIYLKSR

-447 SDQYIINE
+447 SEQYIINE

-482 SEYRYLVS
+482 TEYRYLIS
-490 QDLYI
+490 TELYV

-500 YGYFTDATNSKSDN
+500 YGYYTDATNSKKSD
-514 LFGFGFGFGLLTKNG
+514 LYGLGFGFGLLTKNG
-529 LLNMVYANGSNG
+529 LLSMIYANGNDG
-541 NQKIQL
+541 NQTIQL
-547 SNSIIH
+547 SNSVVH

>member
-1 MDPKLKKS
+1 MPKLKIS
-9 ILFIFL
+9 IFILFL
-15 ILVTNV
+15 ILVANV
-21 VLAQSSYL
+21 VLAQNSYL
-29 KIASKTDFENKII
+29 KITSKTNFENKLI
-42 DSIGYTSNHASA
+42 DSVGYNTKHASA
-54 KAVFDEFQLVSTKLM
+54 KAVFDEFQLVSTKLI
-69 KLGYINAEL
+69 KLGYINSEL

-88 FLIEINLKK
+88 FQFEINLKNK
-97 RTNFIH
+97 TDFIH
-103 IYIGKNSSLKTLSKA
+103 IYIGKISNLKSLSKT
-118 FQKSDSIT
+118 FQKNDTIII
-126 VKISETESYLNTLL
+126 KIGETESYLNTLL
-140 NDLETT
+140 NDLETN
-146 GYSLAKFKLINFQN
+146 GYSLAKLKLINFQT
-160 KNNSLYAEL
+160 KNNSLCAEL
-169 FLDQGNLRVL
+169 FLNQGNFRVL

-206 FNQENLGKVYN
+206 FNKENLSKIQN
-217 AFDKFRFVNQIKYP
+217 NFEEFRFVNQIKYP

-251 NKFDGYVGVSNDRKN
+251 NKFDGYVGFSNDKKN

-295 SGNQKTFNLSVEVP
+295 SGNQKTFNLNVEVP

-320 NLNIYKQDSIFQNAK
+320 NLNIFKQDSLFQNAK

-341 YFFNYNSRLYLGYQS
+341 YFFNYNTRLYLGYQS

-361 IQKSNN
+361 IQNSNN
-367 STISDYSNS
+367 STIRDYSNS
-376 FLTANFEYIKLDK
+376 FVTANFEFLNIDK
-389 SNFLFPE
+389 SNFLLPE

-411 NFNNYKQFFGNIDI
+411 NSNNYQQFFANIDI
-425 SHALQLNDR
+425 SHCLILNNR

-476 FFSSLL
+476 FFSSIL

-490 QDLYI
+490 PELYV
-495 HSILD
+495 HSIID
-500 YGYFTDATNSKSDN
+500 YGYFSDSTSSLSDN
-514 LFGFGFGFGLLTKNG
+514 LFGIGFGFGLLTKNG
-529 LLNMVYANGSNG
+529 LLNMVYANGNSG
-541 NQKIQL
+541 NQNIQL
-547 SNSIIH
+547 SNSVVH

>member
-9 ILFIFL
+9 ILFIIL
-15 ILVTNV
+15 ILSTKV
-21 VLAQSSYL
+21 VQAQNTYL
-29 KIASKTDFENKII
+29 KIGSAADFENKII
-42 DSIGYTSNHASA
+42 DSVEYNTKHASA

-69 KLGYINAEL
+69 KLGYINSEL
-78 ISNNKVNDST
+78 IRNIKINDST
-88 FLIEINLKK
+88 FLFEINLKK
-97 RTNFIH
+97 RTHFIH
-103 IYIGKNSSLKTLSKA
+103 IYIGKNSALKSQSNA
-118 FQKSDSIT
+118 FQKSDTIR
-126 VKISETESYLNTLL
+126 VKISETESYINALL
-140 NDLETT
+140 NEFEFK
-146 GYSLAKFKLINFQN
+146 GYSLAKLKLINFQS

-169 FLDQGNLRVL
+169 FLDQGNFRVL

-206 FNQENLGKVYN
+206 FNQENIGKVHN

-251 NKFDGYVGVSNDRKN
+251 NKFDGYIGFSNDKKN
-266 NLELNGYLDL
+266 KLELNGYLDL

-295 SGNQKTFNLSVEVP
+295 SGNQKTFNLDLEVP
-309 YIFKSPIGIKA
+309 YVFKSPIGIKA
-320 NLNIYKQDSIFQNAK
+320 NLNIYKQDSLFQNAK

-356 AESSD
+356 TESSD
-361 IQKSNN
+361 IQNSNN
-367 STISDYSNS
+367 STIRDYSNS
-376 FLTANFEYIKLDK
+376 FVTANFELLNINK

-411 NFNNYKQFFGNIDI
+411 NSNNYQQFFANFDI
-425 SHALQLNDR
+425 SHSLLLNDR

-447 SDQYIINE
+447 SEQYIINE

-476 FFSSLL
+476 FFSSIL

-490 QDLYI
+490 PDLYV
-495 HSILD
+495 HSIID
-500 YGYFTDATNSKSDN
+500 YGYFSDSTNSKSEN
-514 LFGFGFGFGLLTKNG
+514 LLGFGFGFGLLTKNG
-529 LLNMVYANGSNG
+529 LLNMVYANGSVG
-541 NQKIQL
+541 NQNIQL
-547 SNSIIH
+547 SNSVVH

>member
-1 MDPKLKKS
+1 MELKLKKS

-15 ILVTNV
+15 ILSTNV
-21 VLAQSSYL
+21 VLAQNSYL
-29 KIASKTDFENKII
+29 KIASNTNFENKII
-42 DSIGYTSNHASA
+42 DSIGYDTKHASA
-54 KAVFDEFQLVSTKLM
+54 KAVFDEFQLVTTKLM

-88 FLIEINLKK
+88 FLFEIDLKN
-97 RTNFIH
+97 RTNFVH
-103 IYIGKNSSLKTLSKA
+103 IYIGKNSNFKLLSKA
-118 FQKSDSIT
+118 FHKRDTIK
-126 VKISETESYLNTLL
+126 VKIGETESYLNALL
-140 NDLETT
+140 NDFESK
-146 GYSLAKFKLINFQN
+146 GYSLAKIKLINFQN

-169 FLDQGNLRVL
+169 FLDQGNLRIL

-194 KKEILRLFKNKT
+194 KKEILRIFKNKT
-206 FNQENLGKVYN
+206 FNQENLSKVQN
-217 AFDKFRFVNQIKYP
+217 TFEQFRFVNQVKYP

-251 NKFDGYVGVSNDRKN
+251 NKFDGYIGFSNDKKN
-266 NLELNGYLDL
+266 KLELNGYLDL

-295 SGNQKTFNLSVEVP
+295 SGNQKTFNLGVEVP

-335 TAIDVG
+335 TSIDVG
-341 YFFNYNSRLYLGYQS
+341 YFFSYTSRLYLGYQS

-361 IQKSNN
+361 IQKTNN
-367 STISDYSNS
+367 STIRDYNNS
-376 FLTANFEYIKLDK
+376 YVTANFEYVNLDK

-396 KTKLSS
+396 KTKLIS
-402 KIGFGSRYS
+402 KIGYGSRYS
-411 NFNNYKQFFGNIDI
+411 NSNNYQQFFANIDI
-425 SHALQLNDR
+425 SHSLKLNDK
-434 NSIYLKSR
+434 NSVYLKSR

-490 QDLYI
+490 PDLYV
-495 HSILD
+495 HTILD
-500 YGYFTDATNSKSDN
+500 YGYFSDATSSKSDN
-514 LFGFGFGFGLLTKNG
+514 LFGVGFGFGLLTKNG
-529 LLNMVYANGSNG
+529 LLNMVYANGSSG
-541 NQKIQL
+541 NQNIQL
-547 SNSIIH
+547 SNSVVH
-553 LSLKLNL
+553 LSLKLDL